1 MPSDP
6 RVSKLENVPCLI
18 GCLALSA
25 PRVVLLVLWL
35 FTDYVGWAYE
45 TKFWPFLGWI
55 FLPTTTLAYAFA
67 MHYGERAWTPIGIAA
82 MVTALLIDLGLL
94 GTSSRSRRRRAG
106 GGDGGSGSSGGG
118 GAPRE
123 IVIEGRRVG

>member
-1 MPSDP
+1 MPSAS

-25 PRVVLLVLWL
+25 PRLILLVLWL

-45 TKFWPFLGWI
+45 TKIWPFLGWI

-67 MHYGERAWTPIGIAA
+67 MHYGEREWTPIGIAA
-82 MVTALLIDLGLL
+82 MVTALLVDLGLL
-94 GTSSRSRRRRAG
+94 GTSSRSRRRRDG
-106 GGDGGSGSSGGG
+106 GGPGPSGGG